1 MEAASPATRRALGWW
16 VTLAVALLATV
27 ALSSADAAA
36 QDAAPDG
43 PQGLTGVENGS
54 LLYAQQCASC
64 HGAGG
69 AGGEV
74 PEYGGQA
81 PALLPDENPNITV
94 AYLDLV
100 MSTGRMPP
108 AGSPYDN
115 RERQVVFDESERDD
129 LIAWMVQE
137 FDVPGG
143 DLEVGEGD
151 AAAGQEVWAANCAH
165 CHGSTG
171 QGGVAGAGAWTPS
184 VVDKTPEEI
193 AQSIRVGPFQ
203 MPRFEDGQITDAEV
217 DDVVAF
223 MAVVAEEPATPILGL
238 VELNPVYASGFV
250 IALAALLLV
259 SLVWIGGKPKWFP
272 DPPKA
277 TARGGGPSEV
287 PAGAR
292 RRGGDP
298 THPATATRA
307 RDDTD
312 PPPPA
317 TGEETP

>member
-1 MEAASPATRRALGWW
+1 MQAVSPVTRRALAWW
-16 VTLAVALLATV
+16 TVVALSVLAAVALGG
-27 ALSSADAAA
+27 ADASA
-36 QDAAPDG
+36 QSTDQGG
-43 PQGLTGVENGS
+43 PQGLEGADRGG

-74 PEYGGQA
+74 PQYGGQA
-81 PALLPDENPNITV
+81 PSMLPEENANITV

-115 RERQVVFDESERDD
+115 RERQVVLDEQERVD
-129 LIAWMVQE
+129 LIGWMVRE

-143 DLEVGEGD
+143 QPALGQGD
-151 AAAGQEVWAANCAH
+151 AAVGQEVWAANCAH

-184 VVDKTPEEI
+184 VVDKTPQQI

-203 MPRFEDGQITDAEV
+203 MPQFVEGQITDAEV

-223 MAVVAEEPATPILGL
+223 MAVVAEEPATPVLGL

-250 IALAALLLV
+250 IVLAVLLLV
-259 SLVWIGGKPKWFP
+259 SLAWIGGKPKWFP
-272 DPPKA
+272 DPPSDPPT
-277 TARGGGPSEV
+277 TAAPPEV

-292 RRGGDP
+292 RRG
-298 THPATATRA
+298 ATAA
-307 RDDTD
+307 SAADAPA
-312 PPPPA
+312 PPDA
-317 TGEETP
+317 AEETP

>member
-1 MEAASPATRRALGWW
+1 MEAVSPAARRALAWW
-16 VTLAVALLATV
+16 TALALALFAAVALGG
-27 ALSSADAAA
+27 ADASA
-36 QDAAPDG
+36 QGAEDGAPQGPDG
-43 PQGLTGVENGS
+43 ADNGG

-74 PEYGGQA
+74 PQYGGQA
-81 PALLPDENPNITV
+81 PSMLPEENGNITV

-115 RERQVVFDESERDD
+115 RERQVVFDERERDD
-129 LIAWMVQE
+129 LIAWMVRE
-137 FDVPGG
+137 FDVPGSQ
-143 DLEVGEGD
+143 LELGEGD
-151 AAAGQEVWAANCAH
+151 AAAGQVVWAANCAH

-184 VVDKTPEEI
+184 VVDKTPQQI
-193 AQSIRVGPFQ
+193 AQATRVGPFQ
-203 MPRFEDGQITDAEV
+203 MPQFLDGQITDEQV

-223 MAVVAEEPATPILGL
+223 MAVVEEEPATPILGL

-250 IALAALLLV
+250 IALTLLLLV

-272 DPPKA
+272 DSPAA
-277 TARGGGPSEV
+277 TPRGGAHSEV

-292 RRGGDP
+292 RRGG
-298 THPATATRA
+298 ATAASTP
-307 RDDTD
+307 D
-312 PPPPA
+312 PPAPTPPDA
-317 TGEETP
+317 AEEPT